1 MSLSANTAELQT
13 VLEMVNE
20 LPGPTVPQLQ
30 EKSITPGAESKEVTP
45 DSGYDGLSKVTVDGD
60 SNLIPDNIKSG
71 VSIFGVSGTVSEG
84 TSVQTKTGTFR
95 FSSSGSASVSCGFEP
110 DFVAISCGTS
120 GMGGSGGSGYT
131 YHAAVD
137 FTFAGKSSRLASIGE
152 GTSNGYDLLYFL
164 FTQSSSGFS
173 VMGKYFDYDYSGGDI
188 STSKSWSYI
197 AVKYTA

>member
-1 MSLSANTAELQT
+1 MAYDKVVDSAALDADLTSVADAIRSKGGTSEQLSFPAGMASAINAI
-13 VLEMVNE
+13 
-20 LPGPTVPQLQ
+20 
-30 EKSITPGAESKEVTP
+30 S
-45 DSGYDGLSKVTVDGD
+45 
-60 SNLIPDNIKSG
+60 SG
-71 VSIFGVSGTVSEG
+71 VDVK
-84 TSVQTKTGTFR
+84 TKTGTFKLN
-95 FSSSGSASVSCGFEP
+95 SSGSASVSCGFKP

-131 YHAAVD
+131 YHAAVG
-137 FTFAGKSSRLASIGE
+137 FTFAGKSSKMASIGE

-173 VMGKYFDYDYSGGDI
+173 VMGKYFDYDYSGGAI